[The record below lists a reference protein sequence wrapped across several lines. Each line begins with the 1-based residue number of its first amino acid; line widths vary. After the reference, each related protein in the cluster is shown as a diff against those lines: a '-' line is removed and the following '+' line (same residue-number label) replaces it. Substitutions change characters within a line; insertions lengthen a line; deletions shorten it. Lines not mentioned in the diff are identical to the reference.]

1 MEENEA
7 KVKEIRDV
15 EKETRTYKKK
25 VDEYD
30 RKINKYNIKLK
41 ELVEKIKNTK
51 IEGFRL
57 EGEIRKR
64 ESDFTKKK

>member
-30 RKINKYNIKLK
+30 RKINK
-41 ELVEKIKNTK
+41 
-51 IEGFRL
+51 
-57 EGEIRKR
+57 
-64 ESDFTKKK
+64 